1 MCVICLWKELLMFA
15 SRLPLGPHW
24 RAVCFGE
31 WCQPVHVTL
40 GWLHELG
47 SAQVRLTMRLPLDGY
62 LANCPR
68 NVLGFKLENKQL
80 GEHELLSSLA
90 QEAAGTEYVGI
101 CISREFFDC
110 KTRFRLIPTD

>member
-1 MCVICLWKELLMFA
+1 
-15 SRLPLGPHW
+15 
-24 RAVCFGE
+24 
-31 WCQPVHVTL
+31 
-40 GWLHELG
+40 
-47 SAQVRLTMRLPLDGY
+47 MRLPLDGY

-68 NVLGFKLENKQL
+68 NVLEFKLENKQL